1 MDVVI
6 DGLNLSVYS
15 RELKN
20 IIAYATSTVTSPMK
34 LFCRYFAEGW
44 NKITPNAI
52 AITDRIILL
61 VYSSG

>member
-1 MDVVI
+1 
-6 DGLNLSVYS
+6 
-15 RELKN
+15 
-20 IIAYATSTVTSPMK
+20 MK

-44 NKITPNAI
+44 NKITSNAI